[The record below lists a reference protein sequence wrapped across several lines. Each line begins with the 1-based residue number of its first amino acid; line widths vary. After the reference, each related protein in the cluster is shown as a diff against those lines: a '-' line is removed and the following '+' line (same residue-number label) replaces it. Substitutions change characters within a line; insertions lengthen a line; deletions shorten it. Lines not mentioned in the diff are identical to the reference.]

1 MGGFLPWKKS
11 THLIS
16 EAGLKICS
24 SPVSTVSCFSY
35 HSVELGHDGVPSA
48 SEKQAT
54 SRTERSQ
61 YKGSVQHLDIGVEG
75 KGNPSKSYRRQGMRS
90 LSSGVHKGSPQK
102 TGGLGEEPPIGLS
115 FLNVSLVGAV
125 WNGRCTTGFQH

>member
-1 MGGFLPWKKS
+1 MSGFLPWKKS

-24 SPVSTVSCFSY
+24 SPLSTVSCFSY
-35 HSVELGHDGVPSA
+35 HSLELGHDGVPGA

-54 SRTERSQ
+54 GRTEHSQ
-61 YKGSVQHLDIGVEG
+61 YKGSVQRLDIGVEG
-75 KGNPSKSYRRQGMRS
+75 KGEPEQEQGMRS
-90 LSSGVHKGSPQK
+90 LSSGAHKGSPQK

-115 FLNVSLVGAV
+115 FLNVPSCGCCLV
-125 WNGRCTTGFQH
+125 W